1 MRWTFGTEPRRARVL
16 TRPLSRTRGGG
27 AVQRGPL
34 RARLRAR
41 AFCVARD
48 RPLGVRKAKKGT
60 SGQRQW
66 HTSWFGEVAAGAG
79 CASTRDDWSVSRRSD
94 SRHDLHGSRSAADRL
109 PPRWSIRAGGRRHRR
124 RLVKDLG
131 RRRPHNP
138 DFLASCVNFFFFLLL
153 LYVHDL
159 RRYTVSY
166 LSYLSRHRAAGRRDP
181 PPWPAGPAYARG
193 RGAVGGAELWPP
205 AGRQVPT
212 CAIHNGSIYFGA
224 ERTHVNTRIHFGPP

>member
-1 MRWTFGTEPRRARVL
+1 MTELEPRLAGCVNMRASVEDALDIWDGTIGAVGPHRVL
-16 TRPLSRTRGGG
+16 CRTRAGGGTARTPCATRP
-27 AVQRGPL
+27 
-34 RARLRAR
+34 ARLRAR

-181 PPWPAGPAYARG
+181 PSWPAARVRARPRGCWRG
-193 RGAVGGAELWPP
+193 RAVAARRQAGAYM
-205 AGRQVPT
+205 R
-212 CAIHNGSIYFGA
+212 NS
-224 ERTHVNTRIHFGPP
+224 